1 MAFTSLPGQVFSGKL
16 VQVMPTIAEAQLAA
30 GQALVG
36 GAAFQ
41 KMDNEALVII
51 ELEGNDEVQSL
62 PMGVSA
68 QAAVYTE
75 HLHHVAII
83 RRILLRMMSWRHYLY
98 LDH

>member
-1 MAFTSLPGQVFSGKL
+1 M
-16 VQVMPTIAEAQLAA
+16 
-30 GQALVG
+30 
-36 GAAFQ
+36 
-41 KMDNEALVII
+41 II